1 MTSLFIL
8 GLVLLLLALR
18 QNIIAILIVVVASTI
33 LLYSDEQLYFM
44 TKHMWRALNNEVL
57 LSIPL
62 FILCGTI
69 MTNGAISV
77 RLINVMR
84 TATCAL
90 PGGLGATCI
99 LSCAFFAA
107 ISGSSMVTLLAV
119 GTILYPALR
128 KEGYSQQ
135 YSLGAITS
143 AGTLGVIIP
152 PSIPLIVY
160 GISTQTSIT
169 DLFLAGLIPGL
180 LLTTALLGYS
190 LFKNRKLPKYPFNPR
205 EFFVALKD
213 GIWSL
218 LMPVILLGGIY
229 SGHFTA
235 TESAAVALCY
245 ALVVELFVYK
255 ETKLAH
261 LKKMMVDTSQL
272 VGTLAPII
280 AIAMTLNDLLVLEQA
295 PQLLSSWMTENIDS
309 KIYFLLGL
317 NAVLLLV
324 GTLMDINAAIL
335 ILAPIILPLA
345 RIYGID
351 PIHLGIIMVI
361 NLEIGLLTPP
371 VGFNLVVAM
380 TALKEKFS
388 DVTRS
393 VIPFVG
399 MMLIVLMIISFVPEL
414 SLMLIE
420 PSEWKDPASLMMD
433 LDDFLLLM
441 ENNPNLLIME

>member
-1 MTSLFIL
+1 MTSLFLL

-18 QNIIAILIVVVASTI
+18 QNIITILIVIVASTI
-33 LLYSDEQLYFM
+33 LLYSEEQLYFM
-44 TKHMWRALNNEVL
+44 TEHMWRSLNNEVL

-62 FILCGTI
+62 FILCGSI

-169 DLFLAGLIPGL
+169 DLFIAGIIPGL
-180 LLTTALLGYS
+180 LLTVALLGYS

-205 EFFVALKD
+205 EFFTAVKD

-218 LMPVILLGGIY
+218 LMPFILLGGIY
-229 SGHFTA
+229 SGYFTA

-245 ALVVELFVYK
+245 ALVIELFVYK
-255 ETKLAH
+255 ETKLVN
-261 LKKMMVDTSQL
+261 LKKMVIETSQL

-280 AIAMTLNDLLVLEQA
+280 AIAMTLNDLLVVEQA
-295 PQLLSSWMTENIDS
+295 PQFLSNWMTENIDS

-380 TALKEKFS
+380 TALKEKFT

-399 MMLIVLMIISFVPEL
+399 MMLIVLLIISFVPEI

-420 PSEWKDPASLMMD
+420 PSQMQDPASLMMD
-433 LDDFLLLM
+433 LDEFLLLM
-441 ENNPNLLIME
+441 KENPNMIIVE